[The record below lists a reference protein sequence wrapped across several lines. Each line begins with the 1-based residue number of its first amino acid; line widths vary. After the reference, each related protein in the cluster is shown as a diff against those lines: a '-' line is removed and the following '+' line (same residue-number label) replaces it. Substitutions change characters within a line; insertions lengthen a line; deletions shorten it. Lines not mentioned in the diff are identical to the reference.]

1 MDDKKIYEVIIYR
14 CIGVLVKA
22 NNKEEAK
29 KLAVEAANSDIH
41 EKDWEDAE
49 TEVLYE
55 PEEIDIEDIDNED
68 VDKIFEVTD

>member
-1 MDDKKIYEVIIYR
+1 MDDKKIYEVITYR

-29 KLAVEAANSDIH
+29 KLAVEAADIH
-41 EKDWEDAE
+41 EKYWEDAE

-55 PEEIDIEDIDNED
+55 PEEIDIENIDDED
-68 VDKIFEVTD
+68 VDKIFEGID